1 MKTKILFIGISL
13 NFSIGVFAQT
23 INLSQNDAKTF
34 QLKNPSANVVSASWN
49 DNGAGYVNDGGSKS
63 FTKTYT
69 STGTFT
75 LSVYPVSDKGCNGD
89 IKSYT
94 INVVPTVTTLTE
106 QVAIGTIAAI
116 CPQTTGNPTGGLA
129 TVNLTPTNFS
139 PALGGA
145 ETWSV
150 SYKVGLAGT
159 PVSVSIP
166 NGGTSFTISNLATSA
181 IIYIMGFTHGT
192 VTTLYDNTNAPNTAL
207 TVNPAPTIDD
217 IF

>member
-1 MKTKILFIGISL
+1 MKTKILFIGIL
-13 NFSIGVFAQT
+13 LIFSVGVFAQT
-23 INLSQNDAKTF
+23 INLSQNDVKTF
-34 QLKNPSANVVSASWN
+34 QLKNPSANVASASWN
-49 DNGAGYVNDGGSKS
+49 DNGGGYVNDAGSKS
-63 FTKTYT
+63 FTKTY
-69 STGTFT
+69 SSQGSFT
-75 LSVYPVSDKGCNGD
+75 LSVYPVSDLGCNGD

-94 INVVPTVTTLTE
+94 INVVPTVVTLTE
-106 QVAIGTIAAI
+106 QVSIVSIPAI
-116 CPQTTGNPTGGLA
+116 CPLTTGNPSGGQA
-129 TVNLTPTNFS
+129 TVNLSTATFS

-166 NGGTSFTISNLATSA
+166 NGGTSFTFAAATTA
-181 IIYIMGFTHGT
+181 DIYIMSFTHGT
-192 VTTLYDNTNAPNTAL
+192 NTTLYNDTNAPHATM